1 VAKFGL
7 GKGLGALIPEHQQ
20 FFEQSAQ
27 ESPQSIVR
35 LVSIDALTPN
45 PDQPRKSFSQE
56 SLEEL
61 AESIRRHGL
70 LQPLLVQETQPEKY
84 TIIAGERRYRAAQ
97 IAGVDQIPV
106 IVRVQDTDN
115 GHLELSLVENIQRE
129 DLDPIEEAQ
138 AYARLMEISGAT
150 QERVA
155 EMVGKSRTAV
165 TNVIRLLRLPTS
177 VQNAIKHG
185 DISSG
190 HARALL
196 SIENE
201 NARNTLFERIQKE
214 NLSVRQTEIEAQKL
228 QTAPRTEKSTSK
240 KSSKIHD
247 ETSIENLDPQLRQL
261 REKMIE
267 RMGTKVEIQGS
278 TDQGII
284 KIQYFSQDDLQRIYE
299 VLNLS

>member
-20 FFEQSAQ
+20 FFEQSTQ

-45 PDQPRKSFSQE
+45 PNQPRKSFSQE
-56 SLEEL
+56 SLDEL

-70 LQPLLVQETQPEKY
+70 LQPLLVQETEPEKY

-97 IAGVDQIPV
+97 IAGIDQIPV
-106 IVRVQDTDN
+106 IVRMQDTDN

-155 EMVGKSRTAV
+155 EMVGKSRTAI
-165 TNVIRLLRLPTS
+165 TNVIRLLKLPIS
-177 VQNAIKHG
+177 IQNAIKLG

-201 NARNTLFERIQKE
+201 YARNKLFERIQKE
-214 NLSVRQTEIEAQKL
+214 NLSVRQTELEAQKL
-228 QTAPRTEKSTSK
+228 QTTLRAETSTSK
-240 KSSKIHD
+240 KSPKTQD
-247 ETSIENLDPQLRQL
+247 EASIKNLDPQLRQL
-261 REKMIE
+261 KEKLIE
-267 RMGTKVEIQGS
+267 RMGTKVEIQGDL
-278 TDQGII
+278 DQGII
-284 KIQYFSQDDLQRIYE
+284 KIQYFSQDDLQRIYD
-299 VLNLS
+299 VLKLS

>member
-1 VAKFGL
+1 MAKFGL

-20 FFEQSAQ
+20 FFEQSTQ

-45 PDQPRKSFSQE
+45 PNQPRKSFSQE
-56 SLEEL
+56 SLDEL

-70 LQPLLVQETQPEKY
+70 LQPLLVQETEPEKY

-97 IAGVDQIPV
+97 IAGIDQIPV
-106 IVRVQDTDN
+106 IVRMQDTDN

-155 EMVGKSRTAV
+155 EMVGKSRTAI
-165 TNVIRLLRLPTS
+165 TNVIRLLKLPIS
-177 VQNAIKHG
+177 IQNAIKLG

-201 NARNTLFERIQKE
+201 YARNKLFERIQKE
-214 NLSVRQTEIEAQKL
+214 NLSVRQTELEAQKL
-228 QTAPRTEKSTSK
+228 QITLRAETSTSK
-240 KSSKIHD
+240 KSPKTQD
-247 ETSIENLDPQLRQL
+247 EASIKNLDPQLRQL
-261 REKMIE
+261 KEKLIE
-267 RMGTKVEIQGS
+267 RMGTKVEIQGDL
-278 TDQGII
+278 DQGII
-284 KIQYFSQDDLQRIYE
+284 KIQYFSQDDLQRIYD
-299 VLNLS
+299 VLKLS